1 MRATRWLLGLST
13 SFTVVACVAS
23 GCGGGTSSNPPV
35 DSGTADATND
45 VVVEATVEA
54 AAEAAAPEA
63 AVDAACVPD
72 ANINN
77 LPVPDASFGDAGA
90 TAESCISCFKTNCTT
105 LIATCNQDCACVAA
119 FEQVESC
126 LGVGGALTTC
136 GAPLLGI
143 SGITFTQLAC
153 ALPCA
158 SPSVCGY
165 ALPTGGDSGTNGDS
179 ATGDGAA
186 E

>member
-35 DSGTADATND
+35 DSGTVADVTTD

-72 ANINN
+72 ANLSSLTI
-77 LPVPDASFGDAGA
+77 PDASFGDSGVNVPACLSCFESSCPTIVA
-90 TAESCISCFKTNCTT
+90 TCDQSCVCVSAVQTFASCIGTPGSS
-105 LIATCNQDCACVAA
+105 LLTCA
-119 FEQVESC
+119 EGLMSIP
-126 LGVGGALTTC
+126 GVT
-136 GAPLLGI
+136 I
-143 SGITFTQLAC
+143 TQLAC
-153 ALPCA
+153 ALGCET
-158 SPSVCGY
+158 VCGVM
-165 ALPTGGDSGTNGDS
+165 LPTPDGGMKTDSS
-179 ATGDGAA
+179 TGDGAA